1 VLGLGQGAVVLTGG
15 LDLSVPYTISFTGVL
30 LAAICNGHD
39 APASWAIPLA
49 LAIGVGVGLINGL
62 GIVLVGIPPIVM
74 TLAAGGVMQGAGL
87 LYTGGMPTG
96 SAPPVLRWI
105 YNGHIFGFAPAV
117 WFLLAFAIVA
127 TLLLHRTT
135 FGRNVLAVGNSVRV
149 ARLAGTRVDRIV
161 LGVYVLSGFCSSLVG
176 VLMTGFSGISF
187 LSMGVP
193 YLLPAIAAVLVGG
206 SLATGGRG
214 HFLGILGGA
223 LLLTAVG
230 TLVSGAQLPIAVRD
244 IVYGV
249 VVLGAVLSLR
259 EKTE

>member
-1 VLGLGQGAVVLTGG
+1 
-15 LDLSVPYTISFTGVL
+15 
-30 LAAICNGHD
+30 
-39 APASWAIPLA
+39 
-49 LAIGVGVGLINGL
+49 
-62 GIVLVGIPPIVM
+62 
-74 TLAAGGVMQGAGL
+74 
-87 LYTGGMPTG
+87 
-96 SAPPVLRWI
+96 
-105 YNGHIFGFAPAV
+105 
-117 WFLLAFAIVA
+117 
-127 TLLLHRTT
+127 
-135 FGRNVLAVGNSVRV
+135 
-149 ARLAGTRVDRIV
+149 
-161 LGVYVLSGFCSSLVG
+161 

-259 EKTE
+259 ERTE